1 MQVPFILPLYFWI
14 SDIIITTDACTHTL
28 CGVREI
34 CQDLLF
40 TGGMIMAVTLQQI
53 AEAAGVSRGTVDR
66 ALNNRGRI
74 NPEVS
79 DNIKRIA
86 KEMGYQPN
94 RAGRA
99 LAMSRK
105 SIAIGVIVQ
114 AAGTPFMENVLD
126 GIAEAKEEVERLGA
140 EVMIKKIQGL
150 DAEKAVEAMKELKA
164 AGCNGLVIVPVDD
177 EALRQTVD
185 DFADDNI
192 PVITFNSDIE
202 ASKRLCFVGQDTLKS
217 GKVAGGLMA
226 EILPE
231 GGTVLVISGYP
242 SNQAHKNRTKGF
254 TQELAKR
261 REDIRILDV
270 QYAFDDNQMAEMITK
285 GMLGEYEDLSGIY
298 LSASGVQG
306 VCAALE
312 EKKLPGRVKVISNDL
327 TAQNIKCLEEGK
339 IQFLIGQNGYV
350 QGYEPI
356 MMMFNKIFDGK
367 DPDEEFAYTEIVIKT
382 KNNL

>member
-1 MQVPFILPLYFWI
+1 
-14 SDIIITTDACTHTL
+14 
-28 CGVREI
+28 
-34 CQDLLF
+34 
-40 TGGMIMAVTLQQI
+40 MAVTLQQI